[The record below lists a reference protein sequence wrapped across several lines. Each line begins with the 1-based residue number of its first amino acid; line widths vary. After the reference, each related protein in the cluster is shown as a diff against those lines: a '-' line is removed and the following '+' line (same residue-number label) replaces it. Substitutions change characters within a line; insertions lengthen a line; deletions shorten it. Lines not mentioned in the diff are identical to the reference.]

1 MNSML
6 PVLMLGTQLLLPAS
20 DQVPKLNVALSCKAA
35 TAIAV
40 ADAQSY
46 NGCMK
51 DEMSARQQLLEL
63 WPSVS
68 LSEKARCT
76 SEATAGGIDSY
87 VDLLVCLQMSQD
99 VAADEKIKL
108 KGARRK

>member
-6 PVLMLGTQLLLPAS
+6 SVVMLGTQLLIPVS
-20 DQVPKLNVALSCKAA
+20 DQVPKLNVTLSCKAA

-46 NGCMK
+46 NSCVK

-63 WPSVS
+63 WRSVS

-76 SEATAGGIDSY
+76 SEATAGGIASY
-87 VDLLVCLQMSQD
+87 VDLLVCLQMAQD
-99 VAADEKIKL
+99 VAAAEKIML